1 MVFVKAYAVTLI
13 VFLGLDFLWLAFVA
27 RGFYTSQ
34 LGGLMRE
41 NINYLAAGLFY
52 LAYVAGIVFF
62 AIARRLW
69 RREVGARLPSMVLC
83 LGFSPMALT
92 I

>member
-1 MVFVKAYAVTLI
+1 VVFVKDYAITLI

-62 AIARRLW
+62 AIAPALAEGSWRKAAFHGAVLRLLAY
-69 RREVGARLPSMVLC
+69 G
-83 LGFSPMALT
+83 T
-92 I
+92 